1 MPLPGPE
8 RGWRSRELEADWSGN
23 RFVAIWEKGKWGL
36 TDLSVYEIEND
47 KLKRVH
53 PVLAEARK
61 YFDRDFKERFLKK
74 YPKEADNYTFV
85 SKGEQE
91 LKGHDFQFDDHR
103 LVLDLFADNKPNLAP
118 GPDWTASL
126 RGVWNLDT
134 AKFEKVD
141 FRPSETSIRP
151 ENRSLSGRNL
161 ERGLKGMFH
170 NPSPNE
176 EALSSIRAA
185 KSAKDARAVPYQI
198 SLGLIGNGSD
208 AKFASTDVHFVKNFA
223 PDRAPDWAI
232 ATASALS

>member
-1 MPLPGPE
+1 MATDL
-8 RGWRSRELEADWSGN
+8 SRFGK
-23 RFVAIWEKGKWGL
+23 KGKWGL

-47 KLKRVH
+47 KLKRVD

-151 ENRSLSGRNL
+151 EN
-161 ERGLKGMFH
+161 E
-170 NPSPNE
+170 
-176 EALSSIRAA
+176 
-185 KSAKDARAVPYQI
+185 
-198 SLGLIGNGSD
+198 
-208 AKFASTDVHFVKNFA
+208 
-223 PDRAPDWAI
+223 
-232 ATASALS
+232 